1 MRLALLGLM
10 ALACAWLIAP
20 LPADGQAPESTATVA
35 EVRFDF
41 APDGNGGRY
50 PSTIAA
56 GQSTKL
62 RLAIL
67 DQDGGAASAGSLAS
81 ILVTTTA
88 GSLSAAV
95 GCTGGGGLAC
105 QLPISAITAS
115 NADRLDVTLT
125 HPGEGEAGRA
135 SVRATVLTAAGQSF
149 SPPMRTV
156 TLTGESSAGAGGSDP
171 PVSTES
177 TATVAEVRFNFAPD
191 GSGGQ
196 HPSTI
201 AAGQSTKLRLMILD
215 QDGEAA
221 AAGSVASVL
230 VTTTV
235 GSLSTTIGGGCIGG
249 NGLAC
254 QLPAATFTASNTD
267 RLDVTL
273 THPGGGESGRTSLR
287 ATVLAAD
294 GQSFSPPVL
303 TATLT
308 RESSTGI
315 SAPLPAGS
323 SIEISLV
330 GKPSNTVT
338 ADGSAVTVA
347 AKLVYD
353 GDDQRTLY
361 VSDPV
366 LRVSGSLEWE
376 TNGRSSLRL
385 GDQSVS
391 CTAAAGQVSCPL
403 NLVSNGLGPE
413 IVVPPGTPAGA
424 FTISAAAM
432 VGEQTARGS
441 LRVAIV
447 EDAPTEPTR
456 PEPAVDAEG
465 GFAFKLALV
474 GQSDNAAAA
483 DETIEVAASLVYA
496 GAAADA
502 GSRAVSGIGLRV
514 SGALEWEAS
523 GRSELNA
530 RDQTVLCAADGDQL
544 VCPLDLQVAGMPARI
559 VIPAETPPGEFVIS
573 GAASVSG
580 QRDRDALKVVI
591 ADAVEEDDEP
601 AEALQPPAEP
611 LSRRT
616 PNNYAAYLS
625 ETPTTASALLATLE
639 GVSALLIWDGAK
651 WLRYGVVG
659 GAVVPGS
666 TNVGIERG
674 AILWLVD

>member
-41 APDGNGGRY
+41 APDGSGGRY

-62 RLAIL
+62 RLMIL
-67 DQDGGAASAGSLAS
+67 DQDGGAASAGSVAAV
-81 ILVTTTA
+81 LVTTTA

-95 GCTGGGGLAC
+95 GCTGGGLAC

-135 SVRATVLTAAGQSF
+135 RVQATVLTAAGQRF

-156 TLTGESSAGAGGSDP
+156 TFTGESSAGAGGSDP
-171 PVSTES
+171 PVSPES
-177 TATVAEVRFNFAPD
+177 TATVAEVRFVFAPD

-196 HPSTI
+196 YPSTI
-201 AAGQSTKLRLMILD
+201 AAGQSTKLRLAILD

-249 NGLAC
+249 SGLAC
-254 QLPAATFTASNTD
+254 QLPISTVTTSNMD

-287 ATVLAAD
+287 VTVLAAD

-315 SAPLPAGS
+315 SAPLPAGA

-330 GKPSNTVT
+330 GKPDNTVT
-338 ADGSAVTVA
+338 ADGSALTVM

-366 LRVSGSLEWE
+366 LRLSGSLEWE
-376 TNGRSSLRL
+376 ANGRSSLRL

-391 CTAAAGQVSCPL
+391 CTASAGQVSCPL
-403 NLVSNGLGPE
+403 NLVSDGLGPE
-413 IVVPPGTPAGA
+413 IVVPPGAPAGT
-424 FTISAAAM
+424 FTISATAM

-441 LRVAIV
+441 LLVAIV

-456 PEPAVDAEG
+456 PEPAVDAAG

-474 GQSDNAAAA
+474 GQPDNAAAA
-483 DETIEVAASLVYA
+483 GETIEMAASLVYA
-496 GAAADA
+496 GAAAGA

-559 VIPAETPPGEFVIS
+559 TIPAETPAGAFVIS
-573 GAASVSG
+573 GAASVGG
-580 QRDRDALKVVI
+580 QQDRDALKVVI
-591 ADAVEEDDEP
+591 AAPEEDDEP
-601 AEALQPPAEP
+601 AEALQPPTEP

-625 ETPTTASALLATLE
+625 ETPTTASVLLATLE
-639 GVSALLIWDGAK
+639 GVSTLLIWDSAK
-651 WLRYGVVG
+651 WLRYGVVD

-666 TNVGIERG
+666 TDADIERG
-674 AILWLVD
+674 AILWLAG

>member
-20 LPADGQAPESTATVA
+20 VPADGQGPESTATVA

-41 APDGNGGRY
+41 APDGSGGRY

-67 DQDGGAASAGSLAS
+67 DQDGEAVAGGSLAS

-88 GSLSAAV
+88 GSLSATV
-95 GCTGGGGLAC
+95 GCTGGGLAC

-149 SPPMRTV
+149 SSPMRTV
-156 TLTGESSAGAGGSDP
+156 TLTGESSAGTGGSDP
-171 PVSTES
+171 PVSPES
-177 TATVAEVRFNFAPD
+177 TATVAEVRFDFAPD
-191 GSGGQ
+191 GRGGRY
-196 HPSTI
+196 PSTI

-249 NGLAC
+249 SGLAC
-254 QLPAATFTASNTD
+254 QLPISTVTASNMG

-315 SAPLPAGS
+315 SAPPPAGA

-330 GKPSNTVT
+330 GKPDNTVM

-366 LRVSGSLEWE
+366 LRISGSLEWE
-376 TNGRSSLRL
+376 ANGRSSLHL
-385 GDQSVS
+385 QDQSVS
-391 CTAAAGQVSCPL
+391 CTASAGQVSCPL
-403 NLVSNGLGPE
+403 NLVSDGLGPE
-413 IVVPPGTPAGA
+413 IIVPPGTPAGA
-424 FTISAAAM
+424 FTISATAR

-441 LRVAIV
+441 LQVTIV

-456 PEPAVDAEG
+456 PEPAVGAES

-474 GQSDNAAAA
+474 GQPDNAAAA
-483 DETIEVAASLVYA
+483 GETIEVAASLVYA
-496 GAAADA
+496 GPAADE

-514 SGALEWEAS
+514 SGAFGWEAS

-530 RDQTVLCAADGDQL
+530 RDQTVRCAADGDQL
-544 VCPLDLQVAGMPARI
+544 VCPLDLQVVGMPARI
-559 VIPAETPPGEFVIS
+559 VIPAETPDRALVIS
-573 GAASVSG
+573 GAASVG
-580 QRDRDALKVVI
+580 GRQDRDALKVVI
-591 ADAVEEDDEP
+591 ADAAEEDDEP
-601 AEALQPPAEP
+601 SDALQPPAES

-639 GVSALLIWDGAK
+639 GVSTLLIWDGAK

-666 TNVGIERG
+666 TNADIERG
-674 AILWLVD
+674 AILWLVG